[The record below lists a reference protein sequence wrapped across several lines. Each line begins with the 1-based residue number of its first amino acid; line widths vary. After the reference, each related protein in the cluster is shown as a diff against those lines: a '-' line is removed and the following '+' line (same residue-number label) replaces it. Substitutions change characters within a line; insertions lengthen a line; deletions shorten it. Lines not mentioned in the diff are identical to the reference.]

1 MPKTFLGLLRQ
12 HRIFVIMYLAFLIV
26 CYGIHLSFPKAE
38 LFLMTNRY
46 HHTAFDEFFKFFTM
60 VGDGSTMV
68 LVGLGM
74 LFVKYRYSVITV
86 LAYAYSSVVVQIM
99 KRIFNEPRPSK
110 FFEGIN
116 PIRTLEGYPIYEWNS
131 FPSGHSA
138 SAFTLAVV
146 LTYLLPYKQKHWII
160 LPIAIITATSR
171 VYLAQHFFQ
180 DIVAGS
186 VLGVI
191 LTFQLIYWL
200 ENSRWFYSSRLD
212 HRLFK
217 KKRLPKQVDEPAAG
231 RPPVSA

>member
-12 HRIFVIMYLAFLIV
+12 HRIFVIMYLGFLILG
-26 CYGIHLSFPKAE
+26 YLIHLTLPKAE
-38 LFLMTNRY
+38 LFLLTNK
-46 HHTAFDEFFKFFTM
+46 HHHIAFDNIFKIVTM
-60 VGDGSTMV
+60 IGDGSTMV
-68 LVGLGM
+68 FVGVGM
-74 LFVKYRYSVITV
+74 LFVKYRYSVVTI
-86 LAYAYSSVVVQIM
+86 LAYAYSSVVVQII
-99 KRIFNEPRPSK
+99 KRIFNEPRPKK

-116 PIRTLEGYPIYEWNS
+116 PIRTLEGYPNYEWNS

-138 SAFTLAVV
+138 SAFTLAVI
-146 LTYLLPYKQKHWII
+146 LTYLLPHKQKHWFII
-160 LPIAIITATSR
+160 PMALLTASSR

-200 ENSRWFYSSRLD
+200 ENSEWYYSSRLD

-231 RPPVSA
+231 SPPVEA